1 VTFGATGYILDISSN
16 GLARMVRQFLLSMLI
31 VAGTLALW
39 IAYVPSSMPFLE
51 RIGVLD
57 LVGIEAPAA
66 EAQGGGG
73 WGRGGPA
80 TVIAEPVVEG
90 RINDRVTA
98 IGDGRALH
106 SVDVRSDATGR
117 VVEIGFAPGGRVE
130 EGAVIVR
137 LDDEAERIA
146 LERAELTLADA
157 REQAARI
164 EQLSGTGAVTEVRRR
179 EAELALSQA
188 ELGLRQ
194 AGYDLAQ
201 RTIRAPISGWTGV
214 PDLEVGA
221 RVSSGDVLV
230 TITDRSEILIDFRV
244 PERVASRIEAGMP
257 LTARPLA
264 LPGRVMEGEV
274 RAVDAIVDAASRTL
288 LVQGRLGNEDDALR
302 AGMAFEV
309 ALAFPGETLPSVDP
323 LAVQWSGEGAYVW
336 AVRDGKAVRVPVTI
350 RQRNADSVL
359 VEGAL
364 EIGEPVVTEGV
375 QNLRPGAEVRVAEP
389 QAALTAGDG
398 RAL

>member
-1 VTFGATGYILDISSN
+1 ML
-16 GLARMVRQFLLSMLI
+16 RQLLLSL
-31 VAGTLALW
+31 VVLAGTLALW
-39 IAYVPSSMPFLE
+39 IAYVPASMPFLE
-51 RIGVLD
+51 RVGVLD
-57 LVGIEAPAA
+57 LIGVEPA
-66 EAQGGGG
+66 EAEAEGNGG
-73 WGRGGPA
+73 WGRGGAA
-80 TVIAEPVVEG
+80 TVIAEPVEEG
-90 RINDRVTA
+90 RINDRVTS
-98 IGDGRALH
+98 IGDGRSLH
-106 SVDVRSDATGR
+106 SVDLRSEATGQ
-117 VVEIGFAPGGRVE
+117 VVELGFPPGGRVE
-130 EGAVIVR
+130 QGAPIVR

-179 EAELALSQA
+179 ESELALRQA

-194 AGYDLAQ
+194 ADYDLAQ

-214 PDLEVGA
+214 PDIEVGS
-221 RVSSGDVLV
+221 RVSAGDVLV

-244 PERVASRIEAGMP
+244 PEQVASRIEAGMP
-257 LTARPLA
+257 LEARPLA
-264 LPGRVMEGEV
+264 LPERALEGEV

-288 LVQGRLGNEDDALR
+288 RVQGRLANEGDALR

-309 ALAFPGETLPSVDP
+309 VLSFPGEALPAVDP

-336 AVRDGKAVRVPVTI
+336 AVREGKAARVPVTI
-350 RQRNADSVL
+350 RQRNPDSVL
-359 VEGAL
+359 VEGEL
-364 EIGEPVVTEGV
+364 EIGDPVVTEGV

-389 QAALTAGDG
+389 QAALPADD